1 MNGKDYEKFIR
12 ILNKDNIHKDAIYD
26 FTTRGKKNS
35 LTVSLLKISNI
46 FFVVFVQK
54 KKKVKTKTTKLKTKK
69 VRNNIRTRTS
79 RLIFYLHCLAIMM
92 CQGKLFKWNIANE
105 WKIRPQFQV
114 RWTIYLQYVD
124 RIVSVQCKSR
134 RRHYRWVP
142 HGFKL

>member
-92 CQGKLFKWNIANE
+92 CQGKLFK
-105 WKIRPQFQV
+105 
-114 RWTIYLQYVD
+114 
-124 RIVSVQCKSR
+124 
-134 RRHYRWVP
+134 
-142 HGFKL
+142 